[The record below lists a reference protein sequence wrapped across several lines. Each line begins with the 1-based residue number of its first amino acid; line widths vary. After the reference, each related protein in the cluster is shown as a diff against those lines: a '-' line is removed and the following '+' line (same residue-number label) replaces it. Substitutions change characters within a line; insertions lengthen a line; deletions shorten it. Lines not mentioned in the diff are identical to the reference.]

1 MATHS
6 SILAWRI
13 PWTEESWDHKELD
26 MTEQLSISTIECLLG
41 NKLLRYKAMIL
52 VLNIYSI
59 PSAATRS
66 QLQSPEGRLN
76 PFEQVGHVRAK
87 EGINDNIY

>member
-59 PSAATRS
+59 PSAMLSSLYALSGLHHNPRS
-66 QLQSPEGRLN
+66 TTIIPTDR
-76 PFEQVGHVRAK
+76 
-87 EGINDNIY
+87 